1 MLQSSN
7 AVTALVVTLTFLF
20 LATAAVFAAV
30 YRGVLSGRWAALIM
44 VGIGVLATAMFALLI
59 A

>member
-7 AVTALVVTLTFLF
+7 AVTAVVVTLTFLF
-20 LATAAVFAAV
+20 LATGAVFAAV
-30 YRGVLSGRWAALIM
+30 YRGMVSRRWAALIM
-44 VGIGVLATAMFALLI
+44 LGIGVLTAAMFAFLI

>member
-20 LATAAVFAAV
+20 LATGAVFAAV
-30 YRGVLSGRWAALIM
+30 YREVLSRRWAALIM
-44 VGIGVLATAMFALLI
+44 VGIGVLTAAMFAFLI